1 MKPTIKACPVTL
13 PELKSDGPTSSSVLW
28 FARSAVPVR
37 ATRVIK
43 TRPLFSVILRRSCV
57 TREEL
62 MIERDSVRVQISLTA
77 DKGLSTASLEQR
89 LAEIEQRMSACNVLE
104 PMQFAARRKARQR
117 KR

>member
-43 TRPLFSVILRRSCV
+43 TRPPVQRDPKEKLCDARGTDDR
-57 TREEL
+57 TR
-62 MIERDSVRVQISLTA
+62 
-77 DKGLSTASLEQR
+77 
-89 LAEIEQRMSACNVLE
+89 
-104 PMQFAARRKARQR
+104 
-117 KR
+117 